1 MEYLH
6 KLVIDFEN
14 KPSGVPDYFACNV
27 VELIAN
33 GLYRMPLPIVLQGFF
48 EEHKKVVCQYPY
60 LKIEGVVHKNIVGI
74 GRMGYLNGSV
84 HGHSLVW
91 LGVL

>member
-6 KLVIDFEN
+6 KLAIDLKN

-27 VELIAN
+27 VKLIAN

-48 EEHKKVVCQYPY
+48 EEHKKVVRQYPFTPLTY
-60 LKIEGVVHKNIVGI
+60 RGFWGSQPFSKINKLFKREKKSPIQWG
-74 GRMGYLNGSV
+74 L
-84 HGHSLVW
+84 
-91 LGVL
+91 